1 MLIGE
6 CFEHLARAADH
17 SSKIDFW
24 RDCTS
29 LGLAMEWI
37 SNPEIWIGLF
47 TLTVLEIVLGI
58 DNIVFISILA
68 GKLPHAQQAK
78 ARQTGLGLALI
89 TRVLLLCSLVRL
101 FNRFRLFVRWFRRV
115 PSKMD
120 LTEQNQRLQLE
131 NEQLW
136 MVINDN
142 CPSATKL
149 LSLKAALRD
158 AKSQG
163 ESACGLVASMHCA
176 AVGSVRGPIR
186 GVIEDVEDLAEEA
199 ARLRTIIE
207 TTAEKLRQCKL
218 TTYADKLLKELN
230 KEI

>member
-1 MLIGE
+1 
-6 CFEHLARAADH
+6 
-17 SSKIDFW
+17 
-24 RDCTS
+24 
-29 LGLAMEWI
+29 
-37 SNPEIWIGLF
+37 
-47 TLTVLEIVLGI
+47 
-58 DNIVFISILA
+58 
-68 GKLPHAQQAK
+68 
-78 ARQTGLGLALI
+78 
-89 TRVLLLCSLVRL
+89 
-101 FNRFRLFVRWFRRV
+101 
-115 PSKMD
+115 
-120 LTEQNQRLQLE
+120 
-131 NEQLW
+131 